1 VAKSKKRAIEVAEL
15 QRSKK
20 RRRISLPQS
29 RNVTISSDSRNGSD
43 NIEIQLSG
51 TAVAVANLHNVSYTH
66 AKCVVEANFAS
77 AVFWAQYE
85 SSITFE

>member
-51 TAVAVANLHNVSYTH
+51 TAVAVANSAISGIRTRN
-66 AKCVVEANFAS
+66 AS
-77 AVFWAQYE
+77 WRLI
-85 SSITFE
+85 SLPLRSGRSTNLPSL